1 MWQPAAYER
10 ESSRARSV
18 IQAGAGNFF
27 VCLLSRSVTASSKA
41 GAVGVDEGRLQRRNL
56 DSLTQRH
63 RSEGASILRTEKTK
77 KKKRLYREQ
86 RVRFVGTPVF
96 GIREATAALSSAPEN
111 KHKNDPFLAIPKR
124 KKKEK
129 QTVATCY
136 FATALSR
143 RQNVPR
149 VSIFLRPRTNKEA
162 RLSPSCH
169 SSKDEGARLCLFV
182 FLPPLFLLDWLSF
195 SFRFAFAVFVSD
207 ENWVGAKTTKHRHD
221 TVTTRVESARFYS
234 SPCRA

>member
-77 KKKRLYREQ
+77 KKKKAIQ
-86 RVRFVGTPVF
+86 RTKGSLRGHS
-96 GIREATAALSSAPEN
+96 GIWN
-111 KHKNDPFLAIPKR
+111 KGGHGRI
-124 KKKEK
+124 K
-129 QTVATCY
+129 QR
-136 FATALSR
+136 S
-143 RQNVPR
+143 
-149 VSIFLRPRTNKEA
+149 
-162 RLSPSCH
+162 
-169 SSKDEGARLCLFV
+169 
-182 FLPPLFLLDWLSF
+182 
-195 SFRFAFAVFVSD
+195 
-207 ENWVGAKTTKHRHD
+207 
-221 TVTTRVESARFYS
+221 
-234 SPCRA
+234 